1 MEELNRDHKKR
12 EQLNAAS
19 FGLVAYAVKSYYKE
33 TKEENELLDMPVAIR
48 AFLEAVERFFNE
60 KLKNSAAKVKNILA
74 GHEHG
79 DDNGKAH
86 FQCLVDLTT
95 KGRIAKEPA
104 ELLVGDVTILIMF
117 QQARNRK
124 ELVKYCQKEKRFE
137 WLNEN
142 QISLVYK
149 KNAKG
154 EETEKVDVFATV
166 FRNRDTMSKEDATD
180 LIMSHD
186 ARTCFT
192 SFKNIESAIKAVVT
206 VERPKFEWC
215 WPVHMD
221 KVRYEFI
228 YKWFNTYCIG
238 NPERKKALLLYSKE
252 RGTGKT
258 RFAKSLVSD
267 VCYYV
272 YFRNTFTS
280 MPDDKD
286 PRLLILDDMNYMGGG
301 DKVEMWK
308 ALVAGEP
315 TSIREA
321 YVNYEWDFRV
331 PCIITTNQR
340 SLVKYLASSEMFKTQ
355 VMFYEVTEYI
365 GPEGTRPEDIDKVE
379 MMVSDELAGE
389 IKAVEEA
396 RIEGKTR
403 MIDVKGFIE
412 RAQLVQKVAD
422 LEEVIGKLKKKKQ
435 KTD

>member
-1 MEELNRDHKKR
+1 
-12 EQLNAAS
+12 
-19 FGLVAYAVKSYYKE
+19 
-33 TKEENELLDMPVAIR
+33 
-48 AFLEAVERFFNE
+48 
-60 KLKNSAAKVKNILA
+60 
-74 GHEHG
+74 
-79 DDNGKAH
+79 
-86 FQCLVDLTT
+86 
-95 KGRIAKEPA
+95 
-104 ELLVGDVTILIMF
+104 
-117 QQARNRK
+117 
-124 ELVKYCQKEKRFE
+124 
-137 WLNEN
+137 
-142 QISLVYK
+142 
-149 KNAKG
+149 
-154 EETEKVDVFATV
+154 
-166 FRNRDTMSKEDATD
+166 
-180 LIMSHD
+180 
-186 ARTCFT
+186 
-192 SFKNIESAIKAVVT
+192 
-206 VERPKFEWC
+206 
-215 WPVHMD
+215 
-221 KVRYEFI
+221 
-228 YKWFNTYCIG
+228 
-238 NPERKKALLLYSKE
+238 
-252 RGTGKT
+252 
-258 RFAKSLVSD
+258 
-267 VCYYV
+267 
-272 YFRNTFTS
+272 